1 MAGVVG
7 TKQKLSKVSDG
18 RMGNN
23 HGNDVALVGILRG
36 CGHSQGRKEPL
47 LVLVV
52 SETIY
57 SQTTLVGEA
66 RKQIRKRN

>member
-1 MAGVVG
+1 MALASNVQVASSLLLSLTIDMSRVAG
-7 TKQKLSKVSDG
+7 TKQKLSKVSGG

-47 LVLVV
+47 C
-52 SETIY
+52 
-57 SQTTLVGEA
+57 
-66 RKQIRKRN
+66 

>member
-7 TKQKLSKVSDG
+7 TKQKLSKVSGG

-47 LVLVV
+47 C
-52 SETIY
+52 
-57 SQTTLVGEA
+57 
-66 RKQIRKRN
+66 